1 MYENFESNVQVV
13 GSSDGVYFNDISVS
27 GSDGDIISAESDG
40 STGTVSDVSG
50 SDSSTGSSA
59 SVSSGNADINY
70 PGTDSAYQ
78 EIVSKGFETLQK
90 EVSILNGTV
99 LLIFILLI
107 CAWTEKKIN
116 GWVERFTQR
125 KER

>member
-1 MYENFESNVQVV
+1 MYENFETDVQVI
-13 GSSDGVYFNDISVS
+13 GDSDGVYFNDISVS
-27 GSDGDIISAESDG
+27 GSDGDIVPAESDG
-40 STGTVSDVSG
+40 SSETVFDVSG
-50 SDSSTGSSA
+50 SDSSAGSSA
-59 SVSSGNADINY
+59 SVSSGNADINN
-70 PGTDSAYQ
+70 PGIDTAYQ

-99 LLIFILLI
+99 LVIFVLLI